1 MLLSAKPPHVCV
13 KTIYTRPTKVQTR
26 SMTKQK
32 ESKDIADQD
41 AFECLCQATLADA
54 VPSNTDLT
62 AKIWGLRYSDHI
74 ATNGNFLFVEPLTD
88 IDSSDQSSYSP
99 AAYLFEQA
107 RKDEGAAYLF
117 ERAQERKT
125 SCSDARHW
133 KPETKTWPRGLL
145 DDSRPHVPTTDYI
158 GRKRLDMHRRDRKN
172 IMPNLTQVKVSDK
185 WEISIRWLHHVVADS
200 L

>member
-1 MLLSAKPPHVCV
+1 MLLSANPPHVCV

-32 ESKDIADQD
+32 EPKDIVDQD

-54 VPSNTDLT
+54 VPPNTDLT
-62 AKIWGLRYSDHI
+62 ATIWGLRYSDHI

-107 RKDEGAAYLF
+107 RKDEGAAYLLQ
-117 ERAQERKT
+117 RAAEKNT
-125 SCSDARHW
+125 SGNDVRDW
-133 KPETKTWPRGLL
+133 QFQTKKWPRGLL
-145 DDSRPHVPTTDYI
+145 DDSLSCVRSRHNICTD
-158 GRKRLDMHRRDRKN
+158 RLDMPRRDRKRYSAQSYPSQGLRE
-172 IMPNLTQVKVSDK
+172 MGDLD
-185 WEISIRWLHHVVADS
+185 
-200 L
+200 